1 MSHTVTHW
9 TWVCVGL
16 CLLTQSVLPHRALLG
31 WCPSCWEQ
39 QPPCPFRRAPPP
51 SSADRHTCSSLCSDN
66 DDSEQSG
73 MQHVWQWN
81 PKQTAE
87 YLTKYTLSSTVAR
100 GTYQLISCFFFPMQ
114 QWFMNMIHK
123 VYFWRKTTTDI
134 MAEYFLHLKH
144 SYTPQLMHNVSG
156 MCHTALS
163 LRYNFVKN
171 TALRECNSSIK
182 E

>member
-100 GTYQLISCFFFPMQ
+100 GTYQLISCFFFP
-114 QWFMNMIHK
+114 NATVIHEYDSQSLFLTQNNNRHNGR
-123 VYFWRKTTTDI
+123 VFFTFEAQLYTTVD
-134 MAEYFLHLKH
+134 A
-144 SYTPQLMHNVSG
+144 QCVRNVPY
-156 MCHTALS
+156 CTFIAVPL
-163 LRYNFVKN
+163 
-171 TALRECNSSIK
+171 C
-182 E
+182 

>member
-1 MSHTVTHW
+1 M
-9 TWVCVGL
+9 CVGL

-66 DDSEQSG
+66 DDSEKSG

-100 GTYQLISCFFFPMQ
+100 GTYQLISCFFFP
-114 QWFMNMIHK
+114 NATVIHEYDSQSLFLTQNNNRHNGR
-123 VYFWRKTTTDI
+123 VFFYIWSTVIHHSWCTMCQECAILHFHCGTT
-134 MAEYFLHLKH
+134 LLKK
-144 SYTPQLMHNVSG
+144 QLWGNA
-156 MCHTALS
+156 T
-163 LRYNFVKN
+163 LR
-171 TALRECNSSIK
+171 
-182 E
+182 